1 MVEFSLLRYYS
12 EMTTMKIFGL
22 LVLLAPTGEA
32 LASPGA
38 ALRLRTPLRTAP
50 ATMQIFGKKKEKIPT
65 LEERGYWAGEWVCAD
80 CGYIYE
86 PDPKDPFEELPPYW
100 KCPQCAGPRRRFI
113 KKAGDVLGK
122 LDDTC
127 AASRP
132 PSTAAPAP
140 PPPPASP
147 PPPARRSSTP
157 PERRRDC
164 HRPPAPPAMAL
175 RTARLAAFHPSLLPS
190 PGR

>member
-1 MVEFSLLRYYS
+1 MQIRYYS
-12 EMTTMKIFGL
+12 EMTMKILGL

-140 PPPPASP
+140 PPPARPPEQHGAGAATRL
-147 PPPARRSSTP
+147 PPPAAGPTSLGTHCGSRASISASAFTSHVEVARSK
-157 PERRRDC
+157 
-164 HRPPAPPAMAL
+164 
-175 RTARLAAFHPSLLPS
+175 
-190 PGR
+190 

>member
-1 MVEFSLLRYYS
+1 ME
-12 EMTTMKIFGL
+12 IFFGLVL

-122 LDDTC
+122 LDDTPMTAFIGVC
-127 AASRP
+127 FAAIAYLVYVAI
-132 PSTAAPAP
+132 ST
-140 PPPPASP
+140 
-147 PPPARRSSTP
+147 
-157 PERRRDC
+157 
-164 HRPPAPPAMAL
+164 
-175 RTARLAAFHPSLLPS
+175 
-190 PGR
+190 